1 MRKPLAV
8 TAACVVLCLNCAVCG
23 YAQSVSAGSGTVRGS
38 VQDQSGAAIP
48 GASVQIQNPVSHYS
62 RSTSTDAQ
70 GNFEFDNIPYN
81 NYHASATSGGFEG
94 SEQDLSV
101 HLAGP
106 AAAEVTIKIRTEKKQ

>member
-1 MRKPLAV
+1 MPKFISV
-8 TAACVVLCLNCAVCG
+8 TASCLALWFSGAVFG
-23 YAQSVSAGSGTVRGS
+23 YAQSVSVGSGALRGS

-48 GASVQIQNPVSHYS
+48 GATVEIQNPVSHYS